1 MRLGAS
7 AVALLSYTFHPL
19 MSTPKMETTQDAL
32 PAELTGTLA
41 DRFEIRHRLGT
52 GGMGEVYLAE
62 DKLLKRQVAIKRLAP
77 HLRAD
82 QLSREHFL
90 KEAERVSALNNEHIA
105 AIYDVL
111 QVNNE
116 VFLVMEYVEG
126 ANLRFRFSPRPT
138 VQQFLEV
145 AVQCAEAL
153 AAAHEKG
160 IMHRDI
166 KPENIMLTPAGQ
178 VKILDFGLAQRLRV
192 AGEGV
197 VTVSLPSAG
206 NPLSGTR
213 GYVAPEVLLEKDVD
227 SRADIFSLGVVFYE
241 LLIGINPCAA
251 GTWVESIERTL
262 HVRPTPMHETGVQVP
277 DEIERLICKM
287 LEKDPEERYATARD
301 LLVDLRRL
309 RKQSETGLLL
319 PPRNVAF
326 RRHKKMA
333 IWSGTAV
340 ILALIAIVAPWRSWV
355 QQVRQK
361 IGTAETT
368 QVPIPNQKLVAV
380 LPFRAVGA
388 SPEVKTFSDGLAE
401 TVTAKLT
408 QLTATHALQVT
419 PASEVYGRGITD
431 VDKAR
436 KDLGV
441 NLVVEGSLY
450 QAGDTVRI
458 NYILIDA
465 VADKQLR
472 GDTVTASASDPF
484 ALEDRVV
491 QGVLWMLQLE
501 ITPDE
506 RPQLEK
512 HGTTVAGA
520 YDLYTRGLGDL
531 QNPTDPAALQ
541 SAIENFSRAIS
552 LDPNYALAY
561 SGLGETYLDQYR
573 IAHEPKH
580 ISKAREAC
588 QHALKLNTD
597 LAAGHDCLG
606 NVLVLAGKYENASS
620 EFSRALVAEPTYD
633 NAYRGLAS
641 AYEQMG
647 RLQDAE
653 QTYQRAIELRP
664 HYWAGYS
671 WLGRFYASQ
680 GRYQE
685 AIEQFSHA
693 ATVSPDNGSIYHSM
707 GGLYIMMGRYD
718 DAVHALQR
726 SLSLRPS
733 FEAYANLGLAYMRLR
748 RFEDAIAAYQ
758 QASTLNP
765 RDYRS
770 LGYLADAYYWVPGK
784 RDQAT
789 PLYEHAI
796 TMANEELK
804 LNPKNTDAHILLA
817 EYNAR
822 LGHAQAARTHIQQ
835 TLKLHPDD
843 PEALFFAAL
852 VENQLGDTT
861 HAIQWL
867 SKAIHQGYSLSD
879 INSAVDFDN
888 LRNEPAFQSVMQAAG
903 KKS

>member
-1 MRLGAS
+1 MRVGVS
-7 AVALLSYTFHPL
+7 GVALLSYTFQFA

-32 PAELTGTLA
+32 TVELTGTLA
-41 DRFEIRHRLGT
+41 GRFEIRQRLGA

-62 DKLLKRQVAIKRLAP
+62 DTLLKRLVAIKRLAP

-82 QLSREHFL
+82 QLSRGHFL
-90 KEAERVSALNNEHIA
+90 KEAERISALNNEHIA
-105 AIYDVL
+105 GIYDVL
-111 QVNNE
+111 QVNGE

-126 ANLRFRFSPRPT
+126 ANLRFRFTPRPT

-160 IMHRDI
+160 ILHRDI

-197 VTVSLPSAG
+197 ATVSLPSVG
-206 NPLSGTR
+206 HPLSGTR
-213 GYVAPEVLLEKDVD
+213 GYVAPEVLLEREPDA
-227 SRADIFSLGVVFYE
+227 RADIFSLGVVFYE
-241 LLIGINPCAA
+241 LLTGNNPCAA
-251 GTWVESIERTL
+251 ATWVGSIERTL
-262 HVRPTPMHETGVQVP
+262 HASPSPMYHTDAHVP
-277 DEIERLICKM
+277 DEIERVIRKM

-319 PPRNVAF
+319 PPRNLVLRRNKKRVIWGSAVAVLVLV
-326 RRHKKMA
+326 
-333 IWSGTAV
+333 V
-340 ILALIAIVAPWRSWV
+340 IFTPWRSLL
-355 QQVRQK
+355 QQLQK
-361 IGTAETT
+361 RFAPSENA
-368 QVPIPNQKLVAV
+368 QMAIPNQKLVAV
-380 LPFRAVGA
+380 LPFRAIGA
-388 SPEVKTFSDGLAE
+388 SPEVRTFSDGLAE

-408 QLTATHALQVT
+408 QLTATHALQVA

-431 VDKAR
+431 VDEAR
-436 KDLGV
+436 KNLGV
-441 NLVVEGSLY
+441 NLVVEGSLH

-458 NYILIDA
+458 TYTLVDA
-465 VADKQLR
+465 ISHRQLR
-472 GDTVTASASDPF
+472 GDTITASTSDPF

-491 QGVLWMLQLE
+491 QGVLWMLELE

-512 HGTTVAGA
+512 HGTTIAGA

-531 QNPTDPAALQ
+531 QNYGDPAAVQ

-552 LDPNYALAY
+552 LDPNYAYAY
-561 SGLGETYLDQYR
+561 AGLGESYWDKYG
-573 IAHEPKH
+573 IDHEAKYIP
-580 ISKAREAC
+580 KARDAC
-588 QHALKLNTD
+588 QHALTLNTD
-597 LAAGHDCLG
+597 LAAGHVCLG
-606 NVLVLAGKYENASS
+606 NLLVMAGKYENASS

-633 NAYRGLAS
+633 AAYLGLAS
-641 AYEQMG
+641 TYEHMG

-671 WLGRFYASQ
+671 WLGRFYAAH

-685 AIEQFSHA
+685 AVEQFSHA
-693 ATVSPDNGSIYHSM
+693 AAVSPDNSSIYHSM
-707 GGLYIMMGRYD
+707 GGLYIFMGRYQ
-718 DAVHALQR
+718 DAVGALQR
-726 SLSLRPS
+726 ALSLRPS
-733 FEAYANLGLAYMRLR
+733 FEAYANLGQAYMRLR
-748 RFEDAIAAYQ
+748 RFDDAIAAYQ
-758 QASTLNP
+758 QALTLNP

-770 LGYLADAYYWVPGK
+770 VGYLADAYYWAPGK

-789 PLYEHAI
+789 PLYERAI
-796 TMANEELK
+796 TMTDEELK
-804 LNPKNTDAHILLA
+804 LNPKNTDVHTLLA
-817 EYNAR
+817 EYHAH
-822 LGHAQAARTHIQQ
+822 LGHAEAARMHIQQ
-835 TLKLHPDD
+835 ALKLHPDE
-843 PEALFFAAL
+843 PETLFFAAL
-852 VENQLGDTT
+852 VENQLGDTA

-867 SKAIHQGYSLSD
+867 SKAVHQGYSLSE

-888 LRNEPAFQSVMQAAG
+888 LRNDPAFQSVMQATG
-903 KKS
+903 QKS